1 MVEFL
6 LLLLLPAGYGGL
18 YILHS
23 VRKRRVRQAI
33 AAAVPLLLL
42 LGLIALL
49 CFEYLSIPQ

>member
-1 MVEFL
+1 MVGFL

-23 VRKRRVRQAI
+23 FRTRRVRQAI
-33 AAAVPLLLL
+33 AAAAPLLLL